1 MEIIPAID
9 LRNGKCV
16 RLTKGKKG
24 TEKVYY
30 ENPLEAL
37 EFWESRDAKRIQFI
51 DLDGAWG
58 SKRNKDLLK
67 EMVKKSKSKVQVGGG
82 IRSISQAVELID
94 IGADRII
101 TGTLAIEDP
110 IIIKTLSKTI
120 GSEHIIVALDYKQGK
135 IVTHGWTKLTDENP
149 FNFGKNIS
157 NYGAGYILFSSVD
170 ADGTLLGPDIENIK
184 KMKNLIDIPIY
195 AAGGIRDK
203 NDINNLEKLN
213 IHGVVIGKAFYEN
226 KVDPSILDRYK

>member
-1 MEIIPAID
+1 LEIIPAID

-37 EFWESRDAKRIQFI
+37 EFWESRNAKRIQFI

-58 SKRNKDLLK
+58 SKRNKNLLK

-110 IIIKTLSKTI
+110 IIIKILSKTI
-120 GSEHIIVALDYKQGK
+120 GSEHIIVALDYEQGK

-184 KMKNLIDIPIY
+184 KMKSLIDIPIY
-195 AAGGIRDK
+195 AAGGIRDE

-226 KVDPSILDRYK
+226 KVDPSILNRYK